1 VRKALVLA
9 AAVAAGTLAA
19 AALAAGPP
27 KGIVPPGIQTHP
39 GLPFHPSGSVVGEG
53 MPLKAYANIS
63 PAVHLFGDTI
73 HARLAVVSDTR
84 WVDATRLRVS
94 AGFAPYTTVAS
105 PSVLRL
111 RVGRFEQTTWT
122 WTLRCL
128 KEKCVPVFPPSEKFH
143 VFRFPS
149 AHIAYLKPNGKVD
162 FDIDAVWPRVE
173 VLSQVSPGVVTG
185 LALKKKYDWQFSL
198 SPVAAPTFRIR
209 PTLLFWLAIGAAGV
223 ALLGA
228 LFALGRWYLAI
239 RPRRAGVEAFKGTP
253 LDRALALLSWAH
265 AHGDETLQR
274 KAFERV
280 ADELGVVPAR
290 DDLSRAAHELA
301 WSPRLPEDEEVQA
314 FAEQAR
320 EAEPEA
326 AE

>member
-1 VRKALVLA
+1 MRKALFPAAAVVAGALAA
-9 AAVAAGTLAA
+9 AAVAAG
-19 AALAAGPP
+19 PP
-27 KGIVPPGIQTHP
+27 KPIVPPGIQTHP

-53 MPLKAYANIS
+53 MPLKAYANIT

-84 WVDATRLRVS
+84 WVDAARLRVT
-94 AGFAPYTTVAS
+94 AGFAPYTLVTS
-105 PSVLRL
+105 PTVLRL

-128 KEKCVPVFPPSEKFH
+128 SAKCVPVIPPSEKFH
-143 VFRFPS
+143 IFRFPS

-162 FDIDAVWPRVE
+162 FRLDAVWPRVE
-173 VLSQVSPGVVTG
+173 VLSQVSPGVVSG
-185 LALKKKYDWQFSL
+185 LALKKKYNWQYSL

-209 PTLLFWLAIGAAGV
+209 PMLLFWLAIGAAGV

-253 LDRALALLSWAH
+253 LERALALLSWAH

-320 EAEPEA
+320 EAEPEV